1 LRATL
6 SMHVPQDITKLP
18 NINKKFLFSFFSCI
32 IAGKESENKMVG
44 KIILASSSP
53 RRADILRKHNIGFEI
68 IPSPY
73 VEDHS
78 RTDFSYD
85 FIENLAYNKAKAVV
99 TIVNEQSLIVGADT
113 IVVLDGK
120 ILGKPNGYDG
130 AFEMLKNLS
139 GKTHHVV
146 TAIAIINSTTGDYK
160 IKSTTSEVA
169 FENLTDEQIKYY
181 IDNFKPFDKAGSY
194 GIQEMPDGYIKS
206 FTGDLENIIGI
217 SSKTLL
223 EMIGEGNTL

>member
-1 LRATL
+1 MRE
-6 SMHVPQDITKLP
+6 PQDTTKLP
-18 NINKKFLFSFFSCI
+18 SINKKFLFLFFSCI

-53 RRADILRKHNIGFEI
+53 RRADILKKHNIEFKI

-78 RTDFSYD
+78 TTDFSYD
-85 FIENLAYNKAKAVV
+85 FIENLAYNKAIAVV
-99 TIVNEQSLIVGADT
+99 PLVNEQSLIVGADT

-146 TAIAIINSTTGDYK
+146 TAIVVMDSDTQNYK
-160 IKSTTSEVA
+160 KQSTTSEVT

-194 GIQEMPDGYIKS
+194 GIQEMPKGYIKS
-206 FTGDLENIIGI
+206 YTGDLENIIGI

-223 EMIGEGNTL
+223 EMLSL

>member
-1 LRATL
+1 MQLMRE
-6 SMHVPQDITKLP
+6 PQDTTKLP
-18 NINKKFLFSFFSCI
+18 SINKKFLFLFFSCI

-53 RRADILRKHNIGFEI
+53 RRADILKKHNIEFKI

-78 RTDFSYD
+78 TTDFSYD

-99 TIVNEQSLIVGADT
+99 PLVNEQSLIVGADT

-146 TAIAIINSTTGDYK
+146 TAIVVMDSDTQNYK
-160 IKSTTSEVA
+160 KQSTTSEVT

-194 GIQEMPDGYIKS
+194 GIQEIPKGYIKS
-206 FTGDLENIIGI
+206 YTGDLENIIGI

-223 EMIGEGNTL
+223 KMLS

>member
-1 LRATL
+1 MQLMRE
-6 SMHVPQDITKLP
+6 PQDTTKLP
-18 NINKKFLFSFFSCI
+18 SINKKFLFLFFSCI

-53 RRADILRKHNIGFEI
+53 RRADILKKHNIEFKI

-78 RTDFSYD
+78 TTDFSYD

-99 TIVNEQSLIVGADT
+99 PLVNEQSLIVGADT

-146 TAIAIINSTTGDYK
+146 TAIVVMDSDTQNYK
-160 IKSTTSEVA
+160 KQSTTSEVT
-169 FENLTDEQIKYY
+169 FENLTYEQIKYY

-194 GIQEMPDGYIKS
+194 GIQEMPKGYIKS
-206 FTGDLENIIGI
+206 YTGDLENIIGI

-223 EMIGEGNTL
+223 EMIS

>member
-1 LRATL
+1 MQLMRE
-6 SMHVPQDITKLP
+6 PQDTTKLP
-18 NINKKFLFSFFSCI
+18 SINKKFLFLFFSCI

-53 RRADILRKHNIGFEI
+53 RRADILKKHNIEFKI

-78 RTDFSYD
+78 TTDFSYD

-99 TIVNEQSLIVGADT
+99 PLVNEQSLIVGADT

-130 AFEMLKNLS
+130 AFDMLKNLS

-146 TAIAIINSTTGDYK
+146 TAIVVMDSDTQNYK
-160 IKSTTSEVA
+160 KQSTTSEVT

-194 GIQEMPDGYIKS
+194 GIQEMPKGYIKS
-206 FTGDLENIIGI
+206 YTGDLENIIGI

-223 EMIGEGNTL
+223 EMLSL

>member
-1 LRATL
+1 MRE
-6 SMHVPQDITKLP
+6 PQDTTKLP
-18 NINKKFLFSFFSCI
+18 SINKKFLFLFFSCI

-53 RRADILRKHNIGFEI
+53 RRADILKKHNIEFKI

-78 RTDFSYD
+78 TTDFSYD

-99 TIVNEQSLIVGADT
+99 PLVNEQSLIVGADT

-146 TAIAIINSTTGDYK
+146 TAIVVMDSDTQNYK
-160 IKSTTSEVA
+160 KQTTTSEVT

-194 GIQEMPDGYIKS
+194 GIQEMPKGYIKS
-206 FTGDLENIIGI
+206 YTGDLENIIGI

-223 EMIGEGNTL
+223 EMLSL

>member
-1 LRATL
+1 MRE
-6 SMHVPQDITKLP
+6 PQDTTKLP
-18 NINKKFLFSFFSCI
+18 SINKKFLFLFFSCI

-99 TIVNEQSLIVGADT
+99 PLVNEQSLIVGADT

-120 ILGKPNGYDG
+120 ILGKPDGYDG

-146 TAIAIINSTTGDYK
+146 TAIVVMDSDTQNYK
-160 IKSTTSEVA
+160 KQSTTSEVT

-194 GIQEMPDGYIKS
+194 GIQEMPKGYIKS
-206 FTGDLENIIGI
+206 YTGDLENIIGI

-223 EMIGEGNTL
+223 EMLSL

>member
-1 LRATL
+1 MRE
-6 SMHVPQDITKLP
+6 PQDTTKLP
-18 NINKKFLFSFFSCI
+18 SINKKFLFLFFSCI

-44 KIILASSSP
+44 KIILASFSP
-53 RRADILRKHNIGFEI
+53 RRADILKKHNIEFKI

-99 TIVNEQSLIVGADT
+99 PLVNEQSLIVGADT

-120 ILGKPNGYDG
+120 ILGKPDGYDG

-146 TAIAIINSTTGDYK
+146 TAIVVMDSDTQNYK
-160 IKSTTSEVA
+160 KQSTTSEVT

-194 GIQEMPDGYIKS
+194 GIQEMPKGYIKS
-206 FTGDLENIIGI
+206 YTGDLENIIGI

-223 EMIGEGNTL
+223 EMISL

>member
-1 LRATL
+1 
-6 SMHVPQDITKLP
+6 
-18 NINKKFLFSFFSCI
+18 
-32 IAGKESENKMVG
+32 MVG
-44 KIILASSSP
+44 KIILASSSL
-53 RRADILRKHNIGFEI
+53 RRADILRKLNIGFEI

-85 FIENLAYNKAKAVV
+85 YIEDLAYNKAKAVIPLV
-99 TIVNEQSLIVGADT
+99 KTPSIIVAADT

-120 ILGKPNGYDG
+120 VLGKPDGYDG
-130 AFEMLKNLS
+130 AFEMLRSLS
-139 GKTHHVV
+139 GRTHQVV
-146 TAIAIINSTTGDYK
+146 TAIVVMNSETGVYK
-160 IKSTTSEVA
+160 KKSTTSEVL
-169 FENLTDEQIKYY
+169 FEKLSDEKIKYY

-206 FTGDLENIIGI
+206 YSGDLENIIGM

-223 EMIGEGNTL
+223 EMLEEQ

>member
-1 LRATL
+1 MRE
-6 SMHVPQDITKLP
+6 PQDTTKLP
-18 NINKKFLFSFFSCI
+18 SINKKFLFLFFSCI

-53 RRADILRKHNIGFEI
+53 RRADILKKHNIEFKI

-78 RTDFSYD
+78 TTDFSYD

-99 TIVNEQSLIVGADT
+99 PLVNEQSLIVGADT

-146 TAIAIINSTTGDYK
+146 TAIVVMNSDTQNYK
-160 IKSTTSEVA
+160 KQSTTSEVT

-194 GIQEMPDGYIKS
+194 GIQEMPKGYIKS
-206 FTGDLENIIGI
+206 YTGDLENIIGI

-223 EMIGEGNTL
+223 EMLSL

>member
-1 LRATL
+1 MRATL

-99 TIVNEQSLIVGADT
+99 PIVNEQSLIVGADT

-146 TAIAIINSTTGDYK
+146 TAIVVMDSDTQNYK
-160 IKSTTSEVA
+160 KQSTTSEVT

-194 GIQEMPDGYIKS
+194 GIQEMPKGYIKS
-206 FTGDLENIIGI
+206 YTGDLENIIGI

-223 EMIGEGNTL
+223 EMIS

>member
-1 LRATL
+1 MRE
-6 SMHVPQDITKLP
+6 PQDTTKLP
-18 NINKKFLFSFFSCI
+18 SINKKFLFLFFSCI

-53 RRADILRKHNIGFEI
+53 RRADILKKHNIEFKI

-99 TIVNEQSLIVGADT
+99 PLVNEQSLIVGADT

-146 TAIAIINSTTGDYK
+146 TAIVVMDSDTQNYK
-160 IKSTTSEVA
+160 KQSTTSEVT

-194 GIQEMPDGYIKS
+194 GIQEMPKGYIKS
-206 FTGDLENIIGI
+206 YTGDLENIIGI

-223 EMIGEGNTL
+223 EMISL

>member
-1 LRATL
+1 MQLMRE
-6 SMHVPQDITKLP
+6 PQDTTKLP
-18 NINKKFLFSFFSCI
+18 SINKKFLFLFFSCI

-53 RRADILRKHNIGFEI
+53 RRADILKKHNIEFKI

-78 RTDFSYD
+78 TTDFSYA

-99 TIVNEQSLIVGADT
+99 PLVKEPSTIIAADT

-120 ILGKPNGYDG
+120 ILGKPDGYDG
-130 AFEMLKNLS
+130 AFEMLKSLS
-139 GKTHHVV
+139 GKTHQVV
-146 TAIAIINSTTGDYK
+146 SAIVVMDSDTQNYK
-160 IKSTTSEVA
+160 KQSTTSEVT

-194 GIQEMPDGYIKS
+194 GIQEMPKGYIKS
-206 FTGDLENIIGI
+206 YTGDLENIIGI

-223 EMIGEGNTL
+223 EMISL

>member
-1 LRATL
+1 MQLMRE
-6 SMHVPQDITKLP
+6 PQDTTKLP
-18 NINKKFLFSFFSCI
+18 SINKKFLFLFFSCI

-53 RRADILRKHNIGFEI
+53 RRADILKKHNIEFKI

-99 TIVNEQSLIVGADT
+99 PLVNEQSLIVGADT

-130 AFEMLKNLS
+130 AFEMLKSLS

-146 TAIAIINSTTGDYK
+146 TAIVVIDSDTQNYK
-160 IKSTTSEVA
+160 KQSTTSEVT

-194 GIQEMPDGYIKS
+194 GIQEMPKGYIKS
-206 FTGDLENIIGI
+206 YTGDLENIIGI

-223 EMIGEGNTL
+223 EMLSL

>member
-1 LRATL
+1 MQLMRE
-6 SMHVPQDITKLP
+6 PQDTTKLP
-18 NINKKFLFSFFSCI
+18 SINKKFLFLFFSCI

-53 RRADILRKHNIGFEI
+53 RRADILKKHNIEFKI

-78 RTDFSYD
+78 TTDFSYD

-99 TIVNEQSLIVGADT
+99 PLVNEQSLIVGADT

-146 TAIAIINSTTGDYK
+146 TAIVVMDSDTQNYK
-160 IKSTTSEVA
+160 KQSTTSEVT
-169 FENLTDEQIKYY
+169 FENLTNEQIKYY

-194 GIQEMPDGYIKS
+194 GIQEMPKGYIKS
-206 FTGDLENIIGI
+206 YTGDLENIIGI

-223 EMIGEGNTL
+223 EMLSL

>member
-1 LRATL
+1 MRATL
-6 SMHVPQDITKLP
+6 SMHVPHDITKLP

-53 RRADILRKHNIGFEI
+53 RRADILKKHNIGFEI

-99 TIVNEQSLIVGADT
+99 PLVNEPALIIGADT

>member
-1 LRATL
+1 MRATL

-99 TIVNEQSLIVGADT
+99 PIVNEQSLIVGADT

-223 EMIGEGNTL
+223 EMIGEVNTL

>member
-1 LRATL
+1 MRE
-6 SMHVPQDITKLP
+6 PQDTTKLP
-18 NINKKFLFSFFSCI
+18 SINKKFLFLFFSCI

-53 RRADILRKHNIGFEI
+53 RRADILKKHNIEFKI

-78 RTDFSYD
+78 TTDFSYD

-99 TIVNEQSLIVGADT
+99 PLVNEQSLIVGADT

-139 GKTHHVV
+139 SKTHHVV
-146 TAIAIINSTTGDYK
+146 TAIVVMDSDTQNYK
-160 IKSTTSEVA
+160 KQSTTSEVT

-194 GIQEMPDGYIKS
+194 GIQEMPKGYIKS
-206 FTGDLENIIGI
+206 YTGDLENIIGI

-223 EMIGEGNTL
+223 EMIS

>member
-1 LRATL
+1 MQLMRE
-6 SMHVPQDITKLP
+6 PQDTTKLP
-18 NINKKFLFSFFSCI
+18 SINKKFLFLFFSCI

-53 RRADILRKHNIGFEI
+53 RRADILKKHNIEFKI

-99 TIVNEQSLIVGADT
+99 PLVNEQSLIVGADT

-120 ILGKPNGYDG
+120 ILGKPDGYDG
-130 AFEMLKNLS
+130 AFEILKNLS

-146 TAIAIINSTTGDYK
+146 TAIVVMDSDTQNYK
-160 IKSTTSEVA
+160 KQSTTSEVT

-194 GIQEMPDGYIKS
+194 GIQEMPKGYIKS
-206 FTGDLENIIGI
+206 YTGDLENIIGI

-223 EMIGEGNTL
+223 EMIS

>member
-1 LRATL
+1 MQLMRE
-6 SMHVPQDITKLP
+6 PQDTTKLP
-18 NINKKFLFSFFSCI
+18 SINKKFLFLFFSCI

-53 RRADILRKHNIGFEI
+53 RRADILKKHNIEFKI

-78 RTDFSYD
+78 TTDFSYD

-99 TIVNEQSLIVGADT
+99 PLVNEQSLIVGADT

-146 TAIAIINSTTGDYK
+146 TAIVVIDSDTQNYK
-160 IKSTTSEVA
+160 KQSTTSEVT

-194 GIQEMPDGYIKS
+194 GIQEMPKGYIKS
-206 FTGDLENIIGI
+206 YTGDLENIIGI

-223 EMIGEGNTL
+223 EMIS

>member
-1 LRATL
+1 MRATL

-99 TIVNEQSLIVGADT
+99 PIVNEQSLIVGADT

-160 IKSTTSEVA
+160 IKSTTSEVV

>member
-1 LRATL
+1 MRE
-6 SMHVPQDITKLP
+6 PQDTTKLP
-18 NINKKFLFSFFSCI
+18 SINKKFLFLFFSCI

-53 RRADILRKHNIGFEI
+53 RRADILKKHNIEFKI

-78 RTDFSYD
+78 TTDFSYD

-99 TIVNEQSLIVGADT
+99 PLVNEQSLIVGADT

-120 ILGKPNGYDG
+120 ILGKPDGYDG
-130 AFEMLKNLS
+130 AFDMLKSLS

-146 TAIAIINSTTGDYK
+146 TAIVVMDSDTQNYK
-160 IKSTTSEVA
+160 KQSTTSEVT

-194 GIQEMPDGYIKS
+194 GIQEMPKGYIKS
-206 FTGDLENIIGI
+206 YTGDLENIIGI

-223 EMIGEGNTL
+223 EMLSL

>member
-1 LRATL
+1 MRE
-6 SMHVPQDITKLP
+6 PQDTTKLP
-18 NINKKFLFSFFSCI
+18 SINKKFLFLFFSCI

-53 RRADILRKHNIGFEI
+53 RRADILKKHNIEFKI

-78 RTDFSYD
+78 TTDFSYD

-99 TIVNEQSLIVGADT
+99 PLVNEQSLIVGADT

-146 TAIAIINSTTGDYK
+146 TAIVVMDSDTQNYK
-160 IKSTTSEVA
+160 KQSTTSEVT

-194 GIQEMPDGYIKS
+194 GIQEMPKGYIKS
-206 FTGDLENIIGI
+206 YTGDLENIIGI

-223 EMIGEGNTL
+223 EMLSV

>member
-1 LRATL
+1 MQLMRE
-6 SMHVPQDITKLP
+6 PQDTTKLP
-18 NINKKFLFSFFSCI
+18 SINKKFLFLFFSCI

-53 RRADILRKHNIGFEI
+53 RRADILKKHNIEFKI

-78 RTDFSYD
+78 TTDFSYD

-99 TIVNEQSLIVGADT
+99 PLVNEQSLIVGADT

-120 ILGKPNGYDG
+120 ILGKPNGYNG

-146 TAIAIINSTTGDYK
+146 TAIVVMDSDTQNYK
-160 IKSTTSEVA
+160 KQSTTSEVT

-194 GIQEMPDGYIKS
+194 GIQEMPKGYIKS
-206 FTGDLENIIGI
+206 YTGDLENIIGI

-223 EMIGEGNTL
+223 EMLS

>member
-1 LRATL
+1 
-6 SMHVPQDITKLP
+6 MPEPQDTIELP
-18 NINKKFLFSFFSCI
+18 NSINKKFLFSFFSCI
-32 IAGKESENKMVG
+32 ITGKESENKMVG

-53 RRADILRKHNIGFEI
+53 RRADILKKHNIGFII

-78 RTDFSYD
+78 RTDFSYE

-99 TIVNEQSLIVGADT
+99 PLVKEPSTILAADT
-113 IVVLDGK
+113 IVVLDNK
-120 ILGKPNGYDG
+120 ILGKPDGYKG
-130 AFEMLKNLS
+130 AFEMLQKLS

-146 TAIAIINSTTGDYK
+146 TSIVVMNSETQKYNTQ
-160 IKSTTSEVA
+160 STTSEVT
-169 FENLTDEQIKYY
+169 FEKLTEEQIKYY

-206 FTGDLENIIGI
+206 YTGDIENIIGM
-217 SSKTLL
+217 SSSVLL
-223 EMIGEGNTL
+223 KMLG

>member
-1 LRATL
+1 MRATL
-6 SMHVPQDITKLP
+6 SMHVPHDITKLP

-53 RRADILRKHNIGFEI
+53 RRADILKKHNIGFEI

-99 TIVNEQSLIVGADT
+99 PLVNEQSLIVGADT

-146 TAIAIINSTTGDYK
+146 TAIVVMDSDTQNYK
-160 IKSTTSEVA
+160 KQSTTSEVT

-194 GIQEMPDGYIKS
+194 GIQEMPKGYIKS
-206 FTGDLENIIGI
+206 YTGDLENIIGI

-223 EMIGEGNTL
+223 EMIS

>member
-1 LRATL
+1 MRATL

-53 RRADILRKHNIGFEI
+53 RRADILKKHNIEFKI

-99 TIVNEQSLIVGADT
+99 PLVNEPALIIGADT

-217 SSKTLL
+217 SSKTLF

>member
-1 LRATL
+1 MQLMRE
-6 SMHVPQDITKLP
+6 PQDTTKLP
-18 NINKKFLFSFFSCI
+18 SINKKFLFLFFSCI

-53 RRADILRKHNIGFEI
+53 RRADILKKHNIEFKI

-99 TIVNEQSLIVGADT
+99 PLVKEPSTIIAADT

-130 AFEMLKNLS
+130 AFDMLKSLS

-146 TAIAIINSTTGDYK
+146 SAIVVMDSDTQNYK
-160 IKSTTSEVA
+160 KQSTTSEVT

-194 GIQEMPDGYIKS
+194 GIQEMPKGYIKS
-206 FTGDLENIIGI
+206 YTGDLENIIGI

-223 EMIGEGNTL
+223 EMLSL